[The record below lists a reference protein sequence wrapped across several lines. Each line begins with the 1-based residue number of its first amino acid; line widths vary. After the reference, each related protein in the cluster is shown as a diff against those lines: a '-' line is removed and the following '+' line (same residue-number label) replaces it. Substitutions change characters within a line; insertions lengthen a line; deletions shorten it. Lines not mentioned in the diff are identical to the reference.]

1 MLLRPV
7 RRLNGKQR
15 LGADQARSSKG
26 APKADEQGPAM
37 AAPEGSDGAVPI
49 PMPKPQHDAV
59 LVALIR
65 AIPLEH
71 MLVQMFGR
79 PGYFAILAVAFR
91 RA

>member
-1 MLLRPV
+1 
-7 RRLNGKQR
+7 
-15 LGADQARSSKG
+15 
-26 APKADEQGPAM
+26 
-37 AAPEGSDGAVPI
+37 
-49 PMPKPQHDAV
+49 MPKPQHDAV